1 MQYLLSHHTSY
12 SYASSVD
19 SAHHI
24 AHLRAREFPGQKVT
38 SISIATHPD
47 PALAVQH
54 VDYFGNLIDIYRI
67 DQPHQRFDIEVRAA
81 IEVHFPEPPPAA
93 STPRWEELREALAGE
108 GFPTAIEASE
118 FVHESPLVPLDE
130 AVRGYGAASFTSGR
144 PILEA
149 ARELTSRIRRDF
161 EYHPGATDISTPLHE
176 VFEGKA
182 GVCQDFAHVM
192 IAACRAHGVAAA
204 YVSGYIRTVSS
215 QGGDAK
221 EETALRGADASHA
234 WVAVWCGE
242 TAGWVHLD
250 PTNDLV
256 ASEDHVAVA
265 WGRDFADVSPLR
277 GVILGGDTHSYGVAV
292 TLVPTG

>member
-1 MQYLLSHHTSY
+1 MRYLLSHRTSY
-12 SYASSVD
+12 TYKSSVD

-24 AHLRAREFPGQKVT
+24 AHLRARPFPGQKVS
-38 SISIATHPD
+38 SISIVTQPL

-54 VDYFGNLIDIYRI
+54 VDHFGNLIDIYRI
-67 DQPHQRFDIEVRAA
+67 DKPHQRFDIEVRAD
-81 IEVHFPEPPPAA
+81 VDVKFPDPPPEKE
-93 STPRWEELREALAGE
+93 TPAWEEIRKALGGE
-108 GFPTAIEASE
+108 GFPAPIEASE
-118 FVHESPLVPLDE
+118 FVYESPLVPIDDALR
-130 AVRGYGAASFTSGR
+130 AYGTKSLTAGR

-149 ARELTSRIRRDF
+149 ARELTKRIKTDF

-192 IAACRAHGVAAA
+192 IAALRAHGLAAG
-204 YVSGYIRTVSS
+204 YVSGYIRTIHS
-215 QGGDAK
+215 Q
-221 EETALRGADASHA
+221 EEVELRGADASHA

-242 TAGWVHLD
+242 KAGWVHLD

-256 ASEDHVAVA
+256 ASQDHVAIA
-265 WGRDFADVSPLR
+265 WGRDFSDVSPLR
-277 GVILGGDTHSYGVAV
+277 GVILGGGRHAYSVAV

>member
-1 MQYLLSHHTSY
+1 MHYLLSHRTTY

-24 AHLRAREFPGQKVT
+24 AHLRARAFPGQTVT
-38 SISIATHPD
+38 SIGITAHPA
-47 PALAVQH
+47 PSMAAQH
-54 VDYFGNLIDIYRI
+54 LDHFGNHIDILRI

-81 IEVHFPEPPPAA
+81 IEVSFPVPPPAA
-93 STPRWEELREALAGE
+93 ETPPWEAVAAALDGG
-108 GFPTAIEASE
+108 GFPQAIEASE
-118 FVHESPLVPLDE
+118 FVHDSPLVPPDLAIAD
-130 AVRGYGAASFTSGR
+130 YGALSLTPGR

-149 ARELTSRIRRDF
+149 ARELTQRIKADF

-176 VFEGKA
+176 VFAGKA

-192 IAACRAHGVAAA
+192 IAALRAHGLAAA
-204 YVSGYIRTVSS
+204 YVSGYIRTVHSP
-215 QGGDAK
+215 Q
-221 EETALRGADASHA
+221 EIALRGADASHA
-234 WVAVWCGE
+234 WVAVWCG

-256 ASEDHVAVA
+256 AHEDHVAVA
-265 WGRDFADVSPLR
+265 WGRDFSDVSPLR
-277 GVILGGDTHSYGVAV
+277 GVILGGDSHVYSVAV

>member
-1 MQYLLSHHTSY
+1 MQYLLSHRTTY

-19 SAHHI
+19 AAHHI
-24 AHLRAREFPGQKVT
+24 AHLRARPFPGQKVT
-38 SISIATHPD
+38 SISITTQPR

-54 VDYFGNLIDIYRI
+54 VDHFGNLIDIYRI

-81 IEVHFPEPPPAA
+81 VEVKFPDPPPARD
-93 STPRWEELREALAGE
+93 TPPWEEIRRALNGA
-108 GFPTAIEASE
+108 GFPAPIEASE
-118 FVHESPLVPLDE
+118 FVHESPLVPFDDALK
-130 AVRGYGAASFTSGR
+130 AYGARSFTPGR

-149 ARELTSRIRRDF
+149 ACELTGRIKADF
-161 EYHPGATDISTPLHE
+161 EYHPGATDISTPLNE

-192 IAACRAHGVAAA
+192 IAALRAHGLAAG
-204 YVSGYIRTVSS
+204 YVSGYIRTVHS
-215 QGGDAK
+215 
-221 EETALRGADASHA
+221 EEIELRGSDASHA

-242 TAGWVHLD
+242 AAGWVHLD

-256 ASEDHVAVA
+256 AHEDHVAVA

-277 GVILGGDTHSYGVAV
+277 GVILGGDSHTYSVGV

>member
-1 MQYLLSHHTSY
+1 MQYLLSHRTTY

-19 SAHHI
+19 SAHHL
-24 AHLRAREFPGQKVT
+24 AHLRAREFTGQKVT
-38 SISIATHPD
+38 SISITTQPT

-54 VDYFGNLIDIYRI
+54 VDHFGNLIDIYRI
-67 DQPHQRFDIEVRAA
+67 DRPHQRFDIEVRAA
-81 IEVHFPEPPPAA
+81 VDVQFPEPPPAED
-93 STPRWEELREALAGE
+93 TPAWEDIRKALSGD
-108 GFPTAIEASE
+108 GFPAPIEASE
-118 FVHESPLVPLDE
+118 FVHDSPLVPTDE
-130 AVRGYGAASFTSGR
+130 AVRAYGAVSFKPGR
-144 PILEA
+144 PILA
-149 ARELTSRIRRDF
+149 AACELSGRIKADF

-192 IAACRAHGVAAA
+192 IAALRAHGLAAA
-204 YVSGYIRTVSS
+204 YVSGYIRTIHSP
-215 QGGDAK
+215 A
-221 EETALRGADASHA
+221 EIALRGADASHA

-256 ASEDHVAVA
+256 ASQDHVAVA

-277 GVILGGDTHSYGVAV
+277 GVILGGGRHVYSVAV

>member
-1 MQYLLSHHTSY
+1 MHYLLSHRTTY

-24 AHLRAREFPGQKVT
+24 AHLRARPFPGQTVT
-38 SISIATHPD
+38 SIGLTAHPA
-47 PALAVQH
+47 PSMAVRH
-54 VDYFGNLIDIYRI
+54 VDHFGNLIDILRI

-81 IEVHFPEPPPAA
+81 VEVSFPVPPPA
-93 STPRWEELREALAGE
+93 SETPPWEDIRKALVGD
-108 GFPTAIEASE
+108 GFPQPVEASE
-118 FVHESPLVPLDE
+118 FVYESPLVPLDE
-130 AVRGYGAASFTSGR
+130 ALKSYGAQSLRPGR

-149 ARELTSRIRRDF
+149 ARELTTRIKADF

-176 VFEGKA
+176 VFDGKA

-192 IAACRAHGVAAA
+192 IAALRAHGLAAG
-204 YVSGYIRTVSS
+204 YVSGYLRTVHSA
-215 QGGDAK
+215 D
-221 EETALRGADASHA
+221 EIALRGSDASHA

-242 TAGWVHLD
+242 RAGWVHLD

-256 ASEDHVAVA
+256 AREDHVAIA
-265 WGRDFADVSPLR
+265 WGRDFSDVSPLR
-277 GVILGGDTHSYGVAV
+277 GVILGGDRHVYSVAV